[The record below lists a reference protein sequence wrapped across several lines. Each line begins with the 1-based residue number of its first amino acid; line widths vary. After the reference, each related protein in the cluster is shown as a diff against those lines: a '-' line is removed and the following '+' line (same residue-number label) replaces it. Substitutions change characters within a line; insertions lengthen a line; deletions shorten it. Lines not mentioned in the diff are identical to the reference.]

1 MKHGRLLT
9 NVRKNKMGLGA
20 EMCEFCN
27 DLPETILH
35 VMRDCPII
43 MLLWLSVVHSSA
55 RNQFFGYNIDDW
67 AMAFYF
73 AWSSRNKGKHND
85 EY

>member
-20 EMCEFCN
+20 EMCEFCD

-43 MLLWLSVVHSSA
+43 MLLWLSVVRSSA

-67 AMAFYF
+67 EFGF
-73 AWSSRNKGKHND
+73 RLI
-85 EY
+85 